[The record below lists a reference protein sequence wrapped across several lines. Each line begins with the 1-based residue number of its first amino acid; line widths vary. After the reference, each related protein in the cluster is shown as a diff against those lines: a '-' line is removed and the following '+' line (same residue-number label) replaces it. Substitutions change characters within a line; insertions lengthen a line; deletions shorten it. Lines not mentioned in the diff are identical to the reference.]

1 MCVCTGGGQGNKIT
15 KAARIRAS
23 SSDLA
28 LWRVRKE
35 SCINANKF
43 SIFCPYIH
51 PWRSTLKPQE
61 CFELDF
67 PLNPHRLAVQL
78 AWATPERRCRIS
90 SGRVTRIST
99 WSVFNSSR
107 SRSALHRYWNK
118 FTAAPLQ
125 VWLYPTPDLSA
136 NSSITPNTIWQWCEG
151 KAEGNLQYL
160 TSICLNQINWSVLF
174 NLCVIWNPQA
184 WRTEDET
191 KCLLSCKYCKWNL
204 DVPPYTPPP
213 PLPRYPS
220 HPGEAFPITEG

>member
-1 MCVCTGGGQGNKIT
+1 MRTHFLYS
-15 KAARIRAS
+15 A
-23 SSDLA
+23 
-28 LWRVRKE
+28 
-35 SCINANKF
+35 
-43 SIFCPYIH
+43 PYIH
-51 PWRSTLKPQE
+51 LWRSTLKPQE

-78 AWATPERRCRIS
+78 AWATPERSCRIS
-90 SGRVTRIST
+90 SGRVTRVST
-99 WSVFNSSR
+99 RSVFNSSQ

-160 TSICLNQINWSVLF
+160 TSICSALNQINWSVLF

-204 DVPPYTPPP
+204 DVPPYTPPHTHTRP
-213 PLPRYPS
+213 PPTQARRFQLLRGNKTPLS
-220 HPGEAFPITEG
+220 GQMQCI